1 MSEITSANI
10 HGSWS
15 LLSFEIEKLDKSVA
29 PWGQNLRGL
38 LIFAPTGHMS
48 VSINRDLGQGD
59 SDVQKIFDSIL
70 FYSGTFRIEGSV
82 VKNMVQNAS
91 NPARIGK
98 DMIRYAS
105 LDGDVLTLKTPQESF
120 GMATLRWK
128 RVK

>member
-1 MSEITSANI
+1 MSEITPANI

-15 LLSFEIEKLDKSVA
+15 LLSFVIEKLDRSVA
-29 PWGQNLRGL
+29 PWGQNSRGL
-38 LIFAPTGHMS
+38 LIFAPSGHMS

-82 VKNMVQNAS
+82 VMNMVQNAS

-105 LDGDVLTLKTPQESF
+105 LDGGVLTLKTPQESF
-120 GMATLRWK
+120 GTATLRWK
-128 RVK
+128 KLQ

>member
-1 MSEITSANI
+1 MSEITPASI

-15 LLSFEIEKLDKSVA
+15 LLSFDIEKLDKSVA
-29 PWGQNLRGL
+29 PWGQNSRGL
-38 LIFAPTGHMS
+38 LIFAPSGHMS
-48 VSINRDLGQGD
+48 VSINRDLRQGD
-59 SDVQKIFDSIL
+59 SDAQNIFDSIL

-82 VKNMVQNAS
+82 VMNKVQNAS

-120 GMATLRWK
+120 GTATLRWK
-128 RVK
+128 RLQ